1 MSPTP
6 QSAPLPRWLGRT
18 AHLCLPATL
27 LLVTHCTSAPRF
39 SDYPHVPPTN
49 QVSIIG
55 PNSQL
60 LSPSASN
67 ALMDHL
73 QAPGAAA
80 DHLLQDSILI
90 EAVTGSALVA
100 GNKATLLIDGP
111 ATYDAMVNAI
121 QGAKSTIDF
130 ESYIFEADP
139 VGKRFSALLLQKQA
153 EGVQV
158 RLIYDSVDS
167 MSTPPAFFQALRDG
181 GVQVI
186 EFNPINPAKM
196 RGGKWLLTQRDHRK
210 LLVVDGSIAFT
221 GGINISNVYS
231 SILLRTRK
239 KIMAMER
246 QQHAWRDTD
255 VQIEGPGVAEFQKL
269 FLDTWARE
277 QGAQSQKNEFPPLK
291 PAGNELLRV
300 LGSTPGRDNR
310 FTYLMYLAAFTHAES
325 SIHLTT
331 SYFVPDAQILK
342 ALRNA
347 AKRGLDVEIILPGV
361 SDSGVMSS
369 AGRGYYSSLLKSGV
383 KLFERRDDSMLH
395 AKTAVIDQVWSTV
408 GSTNMESLSFLNND
422 EINAVILSRDFA
434 AQMEVM
440 FQDDLN
446 QATQIQPKVWA
457 RRPIKERLKE
467 WGAKWIDGLL

>member
-1 MSPTP
+1 MNPIPAPTP
-6 QSAPLPRWLGRT
+6 WPRRLGRT
-18 AHLCLPATL
+18 AYLCLPATL

-39 SDYPHVPPTN
+39 SDYPPVPPGN
-49 QVSIIG
+49 EVSIIG
-55 PNSQL
+55 PNGQL
-60 LSPSASN
+60 LSPKASN
-67 ALMDHL
+67 ALMDRL
-73 QAPGAAA
+73 QTPGAPA
-80 DHLLQDSILI
+80 DRLLQDSLLI
-90 EAVTGSALVA
+90 EAVTGSPLVA
-100 GNKATLLIDGP
+100 GNKVTLLIDGP

-121 QGAKSTIDF
+121 QGARSTIDF

-139 VGKRFSALLLQKQA
+139 VGERFSALLLQKQA

-158 RLIYDSVDS
+158 RLIYDSVGS
-167 MSTPPAFFQALRDG
+167 MSTPPAFFQHLRDG

-196 RGGKWLLTQRDHRK
+196 RGGKWLLNHRDHRK

-231 SILLRTRK
+231 SILLRTKK

-255 VQIEGPGVAEFQKL
+255 VQVEGPGVAEFQKL

-277 QGAQSQKNEFPPLK
+277 QGAQSPKSEFPPLK

-310 FTYLMYLAAFTHAES
+310 FTYLMYLAAFTNAES

-331 SYFVPDAQILK
+331 PYFAPDAKILK
-342 ALRNA
+342 ALRKA
-347 AKRGLDVEIILPGV
+347 AKRGLDVEIILPGA
-361 SDSGVMSS
+361 SDSAVMSS
-369 AGRGYYSSLLKSGV
+369 AGRGYYSALLKSGV

-434 AQMEVM
+434 ARMELM
-440 FQDDLN
+440 FQDDLK
-446 QATQIQPKVWA
+446 QATQIRPEAWS

-467 WGAKWIDGLL
+467 WGAKWIDSLL